1 MDKITRFP
9 DVPFNDE
16 QWELL
21 ETTVIETARR
31 QLVGR
36 RFIDIYGPLGE
47 GVQTVVNDIF
57 ERPETGNLSLHGE
70 VSGLSQP
77 TGRVNLTI
85 PLLYK
90 DFILYWRDIQQ
101 SKSLDIPIDFSPAA
115 NAAQQCALLEDD
127 LIFNGSDQFN
137 LPGLMNVKG
146 RLTHICSDWMKS
158 GNAFSDVVEA
168 RNKLLSMGHSGPY
181 ALVVSPSLYALLHR
195 VHEGTHVLEIE
206 HVRELMTDGVYQ
218 SPVISGDAGVVVAT
232 GRQNLDLAIAE
243 DFDTVFLDVENM
255 NYLFRVYEALAL
267 RIKRPSAICTL
278 EDPNGTSK

>member
-1 MDKITRFP
+1 MDKLHRFP
-9 DVPFNDE
+9 DAPFNAE
-16 QWELL
+16 QWESL
-21 ETTVIETARR
+21 EQTVIESAKR

-57 ERPETGNLSLHGE
+57 ARPEMGNLSLHGE
-70 VSGLSQP
+70 ETGLSQP
-77 TGRVNLTI
+77 TSRVNLTI
-85 PLLYK
+85 PMLYK

-101 SKSLDIPIDFSPAA
+101 SKSMDMPIDFSPAA

-127 LIFNGSDQFN
+127 LIFNGSNLFH

-146 RLTHICSDWMKS
+146 RLTHIRSDWMKS

-218 SPVISGDAGVVVAT
+218 SPVIAGEAGVVIAT

-243 DFDTVFLDVENM
+243 DFDTVFLDYENM
-255 NYLFRVYEALAL
+255 NYLFRVYECLAL

-278 EDPNGTSK
+278 EDPNGNNQ

>member
-1 MDKITRFP
+1 MDKLQRFP
-9 DVPFNDE
+9 DAPFNAE
-16 QWELL
+16 QWESL
-21 ETTVIETARR
+21 EQTVIESAKR

-57 ERPETGNLSLHGE
+57 ARPEMGNLSLHGE
-70 VSGLSQP
+70 ETGLSQP
-77 TGRVNLTI
+77 TSRVNLTI
-85 PLLYK
+85 PMLYK

-101 SKSLDIPIDFSPAA
+101 SKSMDMPIDFSPAA

-127 LIFNGSDQFN
+127 LIFNGSNLFH

-146 RLTHICSDWMKS
+146 RLTHIRSDWMKS

-218 SPVISGDAGVVVAT
+218 SPVITGEAGVVIAT

-243 DFDTVFLDVENM
+243 DFDTVFLDYENM
-255 NYLFRVYEALAL
+255 NYLFRVYECLAL

-278 EDPNGTSK
+278 EDPNGNNQ

>member
-9 DVPFNDE
+9 EAPFDAD
-16 QWELL
+16 QWESL
-21 ETTVIETARR
+21 EATVIESARR

-57 ERPETGNLSLHGE
+57 ERPEMGNLSLHGE
-70 VSGLSQP
+70 VSGLSLS
-77 TGRVNLTI
+77 TSRVNLTI
-85 PLLYK
+85 PMLYK

-115 NAAQQCALLEDD
+115 NAAQQCALLEDN
-127 LIFNGSDQFN
+127 LIFNGSNQFN

-146 RLTHICSDWMKS
+146 RLTHIRSDWMKS

-168 RNKLLSMGHSGPY
+168 RNKLLSMGHTGPF

-206 HVRELMTDGVYQ
+206 HVRELVTDGVYQ
-218 SPVISGDAGVVVAT
+218 SPVISGEAGVVVAT

-243 DFDTVFLDVENM
+243 DFDTIFLDTENM
-255 NYLFRVYEALAL
+255 NYLFRVYESLVL

-278 EDPNGTSK
+278 EDPDGKSK